1 MSSAEQTYLFRH
13 ALLCEAA
20 YALHLPSER
29 AGLHLLAIE
38 SLQAATQDAETGTIT
53 AELARHAKAA
63 QEGVES
69 ADRDSLMAMEIGF
82 RRRAAEYA
90 LRRDAT
96 AEVVEHMLRLAD
108 LPQPALKP
116 RMDCLARA
124 GSLLMGLGM
133 LTRAEAIA
141 WRMNKLAREAGDA
154 VQEARSLRALMAV
167 EATIGKSELADI
179 HLGQSLNI
187 LEQHGDRGELASTL
201 RAFAL
206 HALSRGRYEESQ
218 QWIDRALGEAEGD
231 DWERALLHDTQGE
244 LQRQQGR
251 FIEALQSYRDSIS
264 LSLKLGNTIKARDT
278 RAGAA
283 SCLLELGRLDEAE
296 AEARALTEEY
306 RRAGRAA
313 DVSSVTMVLA
323 AVESRRGRYSESVA
337 LYRKVVQAQT
347 EQGRIWYQIDANS
360 KLAETLCEAG
370 RIAEALPHADE
381 CLRLSLEQDSHS
393 GVARAHWLRGW
404 VFHAQARLKEAETEL
419 VRAAAMQEKLQ
430 EANRLSLILER
441 LRQVREE
448 LAGSPQKAS

>member
-1 MSSAEQTYLFRH
+1 MNSAEQVYLFRH
-13 ALLCEAA
+13 ALLREAA

-38 SLQAATQDAETGTIT
+38 SLQASTPDAEPGALT
-53 AELARHAKAA
+53 AELARHARAA
-63 QEGVES
+63 QEGGES
-69 ADRDSLMAMEIGF
+69 ADRDSLMALEAGF
-82 RRRAAEYA
+82 RRLAAEYA
-90 LRRDAT
+90 LKRDAT

-108 LPQPALKP
+108 LPQPGLKS

-133 LTRAEAIA
+133 LAHAEAIA
-141 WRMNKLAREAGDA
+141 WRMNELARAAGDR

-167 EATIGKSELADI
+167 EATIGKPELADI
-179 HLGQSLNI
+179 HLSQSLAI

-218 QWIDRALGEAEGD
+218 KWIDRALATADGD

-251 FIEALQSYRDSIS
+251 FTEALRSYRDSIG
-264 LSLKLGNTIKARDT
+264 LSVKLGNAAKARDT

-296 AEARALTEEY
+296 AEARTLTEEY

-323 AVESRRGRYSESVA
+323 AVESRRGRYDESVA

-347 EQGRIWYQIDANS
+347 EQGRIWYQIEANS
-360 KLAETLCEAG
+360 KLSETLCEAG
-370 RIAEALPHADE
+370 RVAEALPLIEE
-381 CLRLSLEQDSHS
+381 CMRLSLEQDSRS
-393 GVARAHWLRGW
+393 GIARAHWLRGW
-404 VFHAQARLKEAETEL
+404 VFHVQGRLAEAETEL
-419 VRAAAMQEKLQ
+419 AHAAALQEKLQ
-430 EANRLSLILER
+430 EANRLGLIRQR
-441 LRQVREE
+441 LRQVRERPAE
-448 LAGSPQKAS
+448 SPQKAS